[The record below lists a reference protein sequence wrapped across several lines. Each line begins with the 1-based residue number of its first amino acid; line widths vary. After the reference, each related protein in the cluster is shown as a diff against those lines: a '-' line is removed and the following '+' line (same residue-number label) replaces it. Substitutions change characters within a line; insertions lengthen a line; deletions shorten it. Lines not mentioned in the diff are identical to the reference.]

1 MLQRKFYFILV
12 LAAAVLLPAS
22 CEDPVEMG
30 GSPLPG
36 PVSGQ
41 VLTKVVNNPLDA
53 DPGTLL
59 VKLVEAPDE
68 AMLKSLYEKGA
79 VSVERLFLSTPGKE
93 ELERRFGM
101 DKWYVITLDDN
112 LDYQDV
118 AASLTALDN
127 VRMVEYNSYFHKAS
141 DCIVYPYL
149 GPVEPATKA
158 DGVFND
164 PKLPDQWQYANHG
177 NQKVATTAHKGGD
190 INVEQVWK
198 TLTCGDNTIIVAVID
213 EAVKNSHPDLAA
225 NMWTNDAEKNG
236 KPGVDDDNNGYIDD
250 IYGFNF
256 VDMTD
261 EFDWTTSGNSG
272 HGTHCAGSIAA
283 VNNNGLGVSGVA
295 GGSGK
300 GDGVRIMSCQ
310 IFTGDGNGHTR
321 GATVENTGR
330 AIKYAADN
338 GASLISCSYG
348 YHAGAFLSDD
358 QYMRTGGAE
367 GDAIHYFEACC
378 NNDVLDGNVAIF
390 ATGNDGQNY
399 AGYPGALHD
408 IISVSAFGPDFLPT
422 YYTNYGPGCN
432 ITAPGGE
439 AYLAPWTSYAA
450 LILSTLPSEVNN
462 GDDYGYM
469 QGTSMACPHVTG
481 VAALGLAYARKLG
494 KHYTVQEFKNLL
506 VTSAQDFDSYLSSKE
521 EKTYLGGRSG
531 QPLKLYNYRKQMG
544 SGAIDAWL
552 LCMQI
557 EGIPSLTAK
566 VGENQWLDISPYFGT
581 AAKHLTY
588 LGRAEGEGQNT
599 KFFIDVDDNTRDALG
614 LAEDPYI
621 QFGQLFIHPTKVGAA
636 KITVKAVGG
645 GTEIGGGDK
654 IGGMEVSHDISVIA
668 RNLKSSNG
676 GWL

>member
-1 MLQRKFYFILV
+1 MLQKKYILGMM
-12 LAAAVLLPAS
+12 LAVATLLLAS
-22 CEDPVEMG
+22 CVDSVEMG
-30 GSPLPG
+30 GSALPG
-36 PVSGQ
+36 SVSGQ

-53 DPGTLL
+53 DPGSLL
-59 VKLVEAPDE
+59 IKLYEAPDE

-79 VSVERLFLSTPGKE
+79 VSVERLFISTPGKE

-101 DKWYVITLDDN
+101 DKWYVITLGDN
-112 LDYQDV
+112 LDYQKV
-118 AASLTALDN
+118 AASITTLDN

-149 GPVEPATKA
+149 GPVDPATKA
-158 DGVFND
+158 DAVFND

-177 NQKVATTAHKGGD
+177 SAKIATSAYAGGD

-198 TLTCGDNTIIVAVID
+198 TLTCGDNTIVVAVID
-213 EAVKNSHPDLAA
+213 EAVKNSHPDLADH
-225 NMWTNDAEKNG
+225 MWTNDAEKNG
-236 KPGVDDDNNGYIDD
+236 KPGFDDDGNGYIDD

-261 EFDWTTSGNSG
+261 VFDWETSGNSG

-283 VNNNGLGVSGVA
+283 INNNGVGVSGVA

-358 QYMRTGGAE
+358 AYMRTGGAE

-408 IISVSAFGPDFLPT
+408 IVSVSAFGPDYLPT

-439 AYLAPWTSYAA
+439 AYLAPWNSYAA
-450 LILSTLPSEVNN
+450 LILSTLPEEIEPS
-462 GDDYGYM
+462 GYGYM

-481 VAALGLAYARKLG
+481 VAALGLSYARKLG
-494 KHYTVQEFKNLL
+494 KHFTVQEFKNLL
-506 VTSAQDFDSYLSSKE
+506 VTSARDFDTRLNGQ
-521 EKTYLGGRSG
+521 KTYLGARSS
-531 QPLKLYNYRKQMG
+531 QPLELYNYRKMMG
-544 SGAIDAWL
+544 SGAIDTWL

-557 EGIPSLTAK
+557 EGIPCLTAK

-581 AAKHLTY
+581 ASINLTY
-588 LGRAEGEGQNT
+588 LGRVEGEGQDA
-599 KFFIDVDDNTRDALG
+599 KYFIDVDDNARNALG
-614 LAEDPYI
+614 LAEDPYV
-621 QFGQLFIHPTKVGAA
+621 QYGRLWVHPTKVGSA

-654 IGGMEVSHDISVIA
+654 IGGMPVEHQISIIA
-668 RNLKSSNG
+668 RNVKSSNG